1 MLVAVSVMLPDFSV
15 KRRVAGTKID
25 GWLVFFSS
33 FFNIISVISAR
44 WLDDNKSQP
53 VSNGTKFTVGK
64 ISPQAGLESGTARS
78 TGQRLTL

>member
-1 MLVAVSVMLPDFSV
+1 MLPDFSV

-25 GWLVFFSS
+25 EWLALFV

-64 ISPQAGLESGTARS
+64 ISPQAELESGTARS
-78 TGQRLTL
+78 TGQCLTL